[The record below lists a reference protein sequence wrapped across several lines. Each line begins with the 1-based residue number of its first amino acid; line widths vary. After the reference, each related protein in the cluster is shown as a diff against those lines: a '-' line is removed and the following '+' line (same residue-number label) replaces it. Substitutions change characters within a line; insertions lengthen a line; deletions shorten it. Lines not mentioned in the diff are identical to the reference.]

1 MSIRVKSK
9 WIFPPISTHTCN
21 LHSCFNKWV
30 DQCRMW
36 IPTTYLH
43 AFSLKLNR
51 FPLVKTKEEKRG
63 SVPQVNLLCVEYS
76 ELWMQ
81 WIGWG
86 FPEVSSIVVLWENS
100 QFTYRLKETA
110 KVQLQYTTKASL
122 LALLQKQQCQY
133 FPEHK
138 AF

>member
-1 MSIRVKSK
+1 
-9 WIFPPISTHTCN
+9 
-21 LHSCFNKWV
+21 
-30 DQCRMW
+30 
-36 IPTTYLH
+36 
-43 AFSLKLNR
+43 
-51 FPLVKTKEEKRG
+51 
-63 SVPQVNLLCVEYS
+63 
-76 ELWMQ
+76 MQ